1 MSDMAHISGPVAA
14 GLCPDPFEHS
24 HVVTTTSHK
33 TLRGPRGA
41 IIFAQKEYQ
50 NRNLIEEINEKVFPG
65 V

>member
-1 MSDMAHISGPVAA
+1 MREICDEIGAILMSDMAHISGPVAA

-41 IIFAQKEYQ
+41 LIFA
-50 NRNLIEEINEKVFPG
+50 
-65 V
+65 